1 MRTYSPRVGRT
12 FAALLIALL
21 LAAPAGCRKPAQ
33 PSEAYV
39 EAQTRFGKLYAA
51 RGDDAFVDPE
61 LAAIEGLLAQV
72 PTNSLDAPAA
82 NELRARIEEGKQQA
96 RSRQRALDEVRG
108 RASQPA
114 QMPAEGYGGTR
125 SFPSSQPT
133 EAAEAEDAGTDAGTA
148 GGAPGVGTPATE
160 LASGFSGCFKQG
172 ESLQVQGRGQR
183 DRWDLSDS
191 PACRQQFA
199 ALQDQVLIIEEGKVL
214 ALVPKQSLQAI
225 PTDGGTPSPAADAG
239 R

>member
-12 FAALLIALL
+12 FAALLTALL
-21 LAAPAGCRKPAQ
+21 LAVPAGCRKPAQ

-51 RGDDAFVDPE
+51 KGDDAFLDPE
-61 LAAIEGLLAQV
+61 LTAIEGLLAQV
-72 PTNSLDAPAA
+72 PANSLDAPAA

-96 RSRQRALDEVRG
+96 RSRQRALDEVRS
-108 RASQPA
+108 RANQPTE
-114 QMPAEGYGGTR
+114 MPAGGSP
-125 SFPSSQPT
+125 SFPSSRPT
-133 EAAEAEDAGTDAGTA
+133 ETAEAEEAGTDAGTA
-148 GGAPGVGTPATE
+148 GGAPGVGTPAAE

-172 ESLQVQGRGQR
+172 ESLDVQGRGRR

-191 PACRQQFA
+191 PACRAQFS
-199 ALQDQVLIIEEGKVL
+199 ALQDQALIIEEGKVL
-214 ALVPKQSLQAI
+214 ALVPKKSIQAI
-225 PTDGGTPSPAADAG
+225 PTDGGSPSPAADAG